1 MLGRAWT
8 HTLEACTDESPPFPV
23 LCTWVGLGW
32 SVLILWSWA
41 SDSMSSKGCNEDGMR
56 FCIRRTSV
64 KPGTWWSSPSSLLP
78 PPPASSPSYHHHQ
91 HPLEGESQRKTR
103 KEKLS
108 KGGQSVSIRTLG
120 TLSSAWVSAWHWTPS
135 GHLFTGPFMCPF
147 NRFFIMDLTCNCS
160 SQQVHKKFLNR
171 IIRMLHVMTDFGQ
184 VTLSLHLNLL
194 INEMSTI
201 AVLTS

>member
-8 HTLEACTDESPPFPV
+8 HALEACTDESPPFPV

-91 HPLEGESQRKTR
+91 HHYHHQGSRLLGCWESQERVPDKTQEAQLDLNFR
-103 KEKLS
+103 QTTIITQNSNPTRL
-108 KGGQSVSIRTLG
+108 RT
-120 TLSSAWVSAWHWTPS
+120 VIKN
-135 GHLFTGPFMCPF
+135 F
-147 NRFFIMDLTCNCS
+147 NNYPWQHM
-160 SQQVHKKFLNR
+160 
-171 IIRMLHVMTDFGQ
+171 
-184 VTLSLHLNLL
+184 
-194 INEMSTI
+194 EMI
-201 AVLTS
+201 E